1 MKEIDDN
8 LLTEFL
14 EGKLD
19 EPANREIENWYDAS
33 EENRRRLEALYFVLF
48 AGDRLR
54 AAASVN
60 TDQSFRSLQ
69 RRIELRRT
77 KTRPQW
83 RQIAARYAAI
93 LVAGVIVA
101 GMYLYQNRPDD
112 RICTVSA
119 ERSDCSV
126 TLPDGSVIRLTRS
139 SQLNYPA
146 SFDDGN
152 RTVHLTGEA
161 FFEVSKRNGA
171 PFTVTTVHDA
181 EVVVRGTKFNLKAYD
196 DSSDVETV
204 LVEGAVDFRAADHV
218 MALHPG
224 QKVSYNPTDNDLTL
238 QTVNVEAELAARLR
252 TFRHVDLAQI
262 AGVIEDFYGIG
273 VAFRSEAL
281 KNIQFTGTL
290 DFNMPIGLYAS
301 IIEAGVFTASSMKV
315 AEASKAIENAQ
326 RDVNISFVNE
336 LALIFDR
343 MEIDTREVLEAA
355 STKWNFLNFSPG
367 LVGGHC
373 IGVDPYYLLHKA
385 QCLGYHPQVILSG
398 RNVNDSMGHFVASK
412 VVKLMSKKGICIGQ
426 SKALILGFSFKEN
439 CPDTRNTRI
448 IDIYTELSDF
458 GVTVDVYDPWVL
470 RSKVEEEYGISLLP
484 DLPDL
489 TTYDAIVLAVGHDC
503 FRSVDF
509 QFVKNQKTILFDV
522 KGILPRECAHGR
534 L

>member
-1 MKEIDDN
+1 MEIAIIGLGYVGLPLAVAFAKKYRVRGFDIDSSRIADLQQGVDN
-8 LLTEFL
+8 TLEVDENELIKVLKTSVDNSGGLTVSSDPASIQSCSVYIVTVPTPITRFKSPDLSPLLSATAMIGGMLKKGDVVVYESTVYPGCTEEDCVPVL
-14 EGKLD
+14 EQTSGLRYNLD
-19 EPANREIENWYDAS
+19 FFCGYSPERVNPGDKKN
-33 EENRRRLEALYFVLF
+33 RLETIRKVVS
-48 AGDRLR
+48 G
-54 AAASVN
+54 S
-60 TDQSFRSLQ
+60 TP
-69 RRIELRRT
+69 E
-77 KTRPQW
+77 
-83 RQIAARYAAI
+83 
-93 LVAGVIVA
+93 VA
-101 GMYLYQNRPDD
+101 GM
-112 RICTVSA
+112 
-119 ERSDCSV
+119 
-126 TLPDGSVIRLTRS
+126 LT
-139 SQLNYPA
+139 
-146 SFDDGN
+146 
-152 RTVHLTGEA
+152 
-161 FFEVSKRNGA
+161 
-171 PFTVTTVHDA
+171 
-181 EVVVRGTKFNLKAYD
+181 
-196 DSSDVETV
+196 
-204 LVEGAVDFRAADHV
+204 
-218 MALHPG
+218 
-224 QKVSYNPTDNDLTL
+224 
-238 QTVNVEAELAARLR
+238 
-252 TFRHVDLAQI
+252 
-262 AGVIEDFYGIG
+262 
-273 VAFRSEAL
+273 
-281 KNIQFTGTL
+281 
-290 DFNMPIGLYAS
+290 GLYAS

-509 QFVKNQKTILFDV
+509 QFVKNQETILFDV